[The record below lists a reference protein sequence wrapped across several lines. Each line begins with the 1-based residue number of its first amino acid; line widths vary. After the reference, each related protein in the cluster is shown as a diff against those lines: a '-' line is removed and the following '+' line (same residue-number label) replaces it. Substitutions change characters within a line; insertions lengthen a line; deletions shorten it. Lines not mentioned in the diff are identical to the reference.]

1 MRFAAFIS
9 FLAYSLAD
17 TDIGF
22 GTLHMMSQD
31 NERTQWTFYVVEETV
46 RAGERLGLLDFYPD
60 AGMIVKLSSK
70 QFLRVNENGEFTMGD
85 EPDVNFL
92 MGDKSGKAG
101 RRKLLYNGREEFQLC
116 EDNTVCFNSTCED
129 ARAITISYEE
139 IK

>member
-9 FLAYSLAD
+9 VLALSLAD

-22 GTLHMMSQD
+22 GTLHLMTQD
-31 NERTQWTFYVVEETV
+31 NVRTQWTFYVVEETA
-46 RAGERLGLLDFYPD
+46 RAGRRLGLLDFYPD

-70 QFLRVNENGEFTMGD
+70 KFLRVNENGEFTKGD
-85 EPDVNFL
+85 EPDVNFS
-92 MGDKSGKAG
+92 MGGKSVKGG

-116 EDNTVCFNSTCED
+116 EDNTVCFNSTCEG
-129 ARAITISYEE
+129 ARKITISYEE